1 MGSLLRTAQNP
12 SPENSILTLKF
23 KSKTLTENMTEEI
36 KDQKVK
42 NLIESTVSDV
52 YNETITIKII
62 SNNSSDNNGSDTKI
76 EDSPIVRMAITMGGK
91 VINKKDNK

>member
-1 MGSLLRTAQNP
+1 MNVCIIYP
-12 SPENSILTLKF
+12 SGKLG
-23 KSKTLTENMTEEI
+23 
-36 KDQKVK
+36 D
-42 NLIESTVSDV
+42 LIWHLPF
-52 YNETITIKII
+52 IKII